1 MKKVLIF
8 LLMSLPVS
16 IFAEGDIE
24 IRGKVVNGLTH
35 HVLFESHVYIDEQT
49 GVLSDED
56 GYFNIDIPE
65 DRVNE
70 NLNISYLGFATYSV
84 PIEEVKDRFLV
95 IGLRENL
102 IVLDEMVV
110 HGKPWDEFK
119 EMVVELADEY
129 ETKEEFY
136 AVMFDELEKID
147 PELADA
153 SQASFIANNW
163 PVIALCMMIV
173 FMWSFMMRPLI
184 DCFKEKQVK

>member
-1 MKKVLIF
+1 MKKVLII
-8 LLMSLPVS
+8 LLMSLPIS

-49 GVLSDED
+49 GVLSNED

-65 DRVNE
+65 ELANE
-70 NLNISYLGFATYSV
+70 NLHISYVGFDTYSM
-84 PIEEVKDRFLV
+84 PIEDVKDQFLV

-102 IVLDEMVV
+102 IVLDEVVV
-110 HGKPWDEFK
+110 HGERWEEFK
-119 EMVVELADEY
+119 EIVVELADEY

-147 PELADA
+147 PQLNDT
-153 SQASFIANNW
+153 SRASFIANNW

-184 DCFKEKQVK
+184 DCFKEKHLK